1 MGRQSWIICMRPTS
15 SQRFL
20 SEGGRRGREGDVK
33 VQREDSDAIDVF
45 EVGGG
50 GHEPRNADG
59 L

>member
-1 MGRQSWIICMRPTS
+1 M
-15 SQRFL
+15 
-20 SEGGRRGREGDVK
+20 K

-50 GHEPRNADG
+50 GHEPRNVDG